1 MTFHRVIRTPIDSA
15 ASEHEYR
22 LRMLVAMGPCTS
34 SSRTGTA
41 MTPNVLT
48 TSADGSLPDPALA
61 RQAPTAASHTVGT
74 YMPSEDAQNPDRD
87 DAPTRTNRL

>member
-1 MTFHRVIRTPIDSA
+1 
-15 ASEHEYR
+15 
-22 LRMLVAMGPCTS
+22 
-34 SSRTGTA
+34 